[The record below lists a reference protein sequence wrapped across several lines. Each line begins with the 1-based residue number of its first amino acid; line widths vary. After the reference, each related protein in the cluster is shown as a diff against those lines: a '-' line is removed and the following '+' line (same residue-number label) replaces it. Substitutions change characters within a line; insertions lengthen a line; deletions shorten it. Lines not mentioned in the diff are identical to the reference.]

1 VTIVIR
7 ISHAE
12 NQDGVTVR
20 HVCLQS
26 GTAIGCIAQATA
38 DSFTA
43 RSAEGH
49 SLVHGDTEITFPS
62 LIDAAA
68 HVWMSFM
75 ASRADP
81 AYAIVRSEHAG

>member
-1 VTIVIR
+1 VSIVIR
-7 ISHAE
+7 IRHAE
-12 NQDGVTVR
+12 SRDGVTVR

-26 GTAIGCIAQATA
+26 GTLIGRVAQATV

-49 SLVHGDTEITFPS
+49 PLVHGDTEITFPS
-62 LIDAAA
+62 LTDAAA

-75 ASRADP
+75 ARRADP
-81 AYAIVRSEHAG
+81 TCTIVRSEHAG